1 MDSRRG
7 KINRAIAMVQSFSSA
22 DSPQLRQV
30 KVAVTE

>member
-22 DSPQLRQV
+22 DSPQLRQI